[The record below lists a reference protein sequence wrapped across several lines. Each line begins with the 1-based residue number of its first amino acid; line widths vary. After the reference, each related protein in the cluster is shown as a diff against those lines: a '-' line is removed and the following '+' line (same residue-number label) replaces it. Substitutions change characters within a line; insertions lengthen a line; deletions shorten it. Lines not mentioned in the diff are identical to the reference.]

1 MIIYQIIAI
10 NYRIKNI
17 GKGGI
22 ELERVIEENSIG
34 AMQDNSELVEKI
46 YRELGDLDSVVDYL
60 YVTGKLE
67 NYMEEDEYLDILKLI
82 CNSLFNGTENI
93 KIRVFNEKEYEKY
106 LKADVGLSNRER
118 RILTY
123 RYEEYGIV
131 KVDEGIHIKYR
142 YASFHSFQNEQ
153 CYIVIQTKQIYDM
166 QLGKLVYAY
175 IKLFEALYS
184 KYILIEQ

>member
-93 KIRVFNEKEYEKY
+93 KIRVFNEKDYEKY
-106 LKADVGLSNRER
+106 LKADVGLSN
-118 RILTY
+118 
-123 RYEEYGIV
+123 
-131 KVDEGIHIKYR
+131 
-142 YASFHSFQNEQ
+142 
-153 CYIVIQTKQIYDM
+153 
-166 QLGKLVYAY
+166 
-175 IKLFEALYS
+175 
-184 KYILIEQ
+184 